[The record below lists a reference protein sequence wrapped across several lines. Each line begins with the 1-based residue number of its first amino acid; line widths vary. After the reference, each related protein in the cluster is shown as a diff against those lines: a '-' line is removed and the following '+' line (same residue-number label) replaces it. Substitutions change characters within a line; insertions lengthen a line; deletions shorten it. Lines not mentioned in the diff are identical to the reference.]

1 MLLEGK
7 NGVIYGGAGAIG
19 GAVAR
24 AFGREGAK
32 VFLAGRTLAKLEAI
46 RADIIASG
54 GVAEAAVVDALDKQ
68 SIESHLREVVRIAG
82 GIDISF
88 NTIDL
93 GDAQG
98 APLVEMTDEHFM
110 LPIGNAMKTQF
121 LTGSAAARHMIEK
134 RSGVILAITAQAG
147 RKPYPNSGGFGVA
160 CAAIEGLCRQFA
172 AELGPHG
179 IRVVCLRSSGS
190 PDAPGV
196 LAAMRLHAES
206 AGISI
211 EAMEARIAENTLL
224 KRMPRL
230 SDVANAAV
238 LMASNHANA
247 ITGAVANVT
256 CGEIVD

>member
-7 NGVIYGGAGAIG
+7 NAVIYGGAGAIG

-147 RKPYPNSGGFGVA
+147 RKP
-160 CAAIEGLCRQFA
+160 
-172 AELGPHG
+172 
-179 IRVVCLRSSGS
+179 
-190 PDAPGV
+190 
-196 LAAMRLHAES
+196 
-206 AGISI
+206 
-211 EAMEARIAENTLL
+211 
-224 KRMPRL
+224 
-230 SDVANAAV
+230 
-238 LMASNHANA
+238 
-247 ITGAVANVT
+247 
-256 CGEIVD
+256 

>member
-7 NGVIYGGAGAIG
+7 NAVIYGGAGAIG
-19 GAVAR
+19 SAVAR

-46 RADIIASG
+46 RADISASG

-196 LAAMRLHAES
+196 LAFLNSATES
-206 AGISI
+206 AVQSTHGYS
-211 EAMEARIAENTLL
+211 
-224 KRMPRL
+224 
-230 SDVANAAV
+230 
-238 LMASNHANA
+238 H
-247 ITGAVANVT
+247 
-256 CGEIVD
+256 